1 MTNRHIMRITV
12 IVLIFLFA
20 FGISK
25 FLVYIANKNSD
36 KKQVD
41 KRKNLVLQSGIIGL
55 CLGVGV
61 GTALKDSFSE
71 TAIAILF
78 SGMIGAAIG
87 IIVGII
93 ITRRRNPRDI
103 QLEDKWND
111 SGGSE
116 QRNKRAAHYAKVKE
130 GIAVLN
136 NNEWHLCVVQE
147 QHALSVH

>member
-1 MTNRHIMRITV
+1 MTSRHIMRITV

-25 FLVYIANKNSD
+25 FLVYIANKNSNE
-36 KKQVD
+36 KQVD
-41 KRKNLVLQSGIIGL
+41 KHKNLVLQSGIIGL

-116 QRNKRAAHYAKVKE
+116 
-130 GIAVLN
+130 
-136 NNEWHLCVVQE
+136 
-147 QHALSVH
+147 

>member
-1 MTNRHIMRITV
+1 MTNHHIIYIAI
-12 IVLIFLFA
+12 IVLTFLFA

-36 KKQVD
+36 KKYVD
-41 KRKNLVLQSGIIGL
+41 KRRNLVLQSGIIGL

-78 SGMIGAAIG
+78 SGIVGAAIG

-93 ITRRRNPRDI
+93 LFIKSTI
-103 QLEDKWND
+103 Q
-111 SGGSE
+111 
-116 QRNKRAAHYAKVKE
+116 H
-130 GIAVLN
+130 N
-136 NNEWHLCVVQE
+136 NSKN
-147 QHALSVH
+147 

>member
-1 MTNRHIMRITV
+1 MTSQHIIHITV

-78 SGMIGAAIG
+78 SGIVGATIG

-93 ITRRRNPRDI
+93 ITR
-103 QLEDKWND
+103 
-111 SGGSE
+111 
-116 QRNKRAAHYAKVKE
+116 
-130 GIAVLN
+130 
-136 NNEWHLCVVQE
+136 
-147 QHALSVH
+147 

>member
-1 MTNRHIMRITV
+1 MTSRHIMHITV
-12 IVLIFLFA
+12 IVLIFLFS
-20 FGISK
+20 FGISR

-41 KRKNLVLQSGIIGL
+41 KHKNLVLQSGTIGL

-61 GTALKDSFSE
+61 GAALFSE
-71 TAIAILF
+71 TAILF

-103 QLEDKWND
+103 
-111 SGGSE
+111 
-116 QRNKRAAHYAKVKE
+116 
-130 GIAVLN
+130 
-136 NNEWHLCVVQE
+136 
-147 QHALSVH
+147 

>member
-1 MTNRHIMRITV
+1 MTSRHIMRITV

-25 FLVYIANKNSD
+25 FLVYIANKNSNE
-36 KKQVD
+36 KQVD
-41 KRKNLVLQSGIIGL
+41 KHKNLVLQSGTIGL

-61 GTALKDSFSE
+61 GTALKDLFTE
-71 TAIAILF
+71 TVILF

-111 SGGSE
+111 SGESE
-116 QRNKRAAHYAKVKE
+116 
-130 GIAVLN
+130 
-136 NNEWHLCVVQE
+136 
-147 QHALSVH
+147 

>member
-1 MTNRHIMRITV
+1 MTSRNIIHITV
-12 IVLIFLFA
+12 IVLIFLFV

-25 FLVYIANKNSD
+25 FLVYIANKKSN

-41 KRKNLVLQSGIIGL
+41 KNKNLVLQSGTIGL

-61 GTALKDSFSE
+61 GTALK
-71 TAIAILF
+71 TAILF
-78 SGMIGAAIG
+78 SGMIGASIG

-93 ITRRRNPRDI
+93 ITRRRNPCDI

-116 QRNKRAAHYAKVKE
+116 
-130 GIAVLN
+130 
-136 NNEWHLCVVQE
+136 
-147 QHALSVH
+147 